1 MRELNKLIYDTV
13 RNNATFKSLT
23 GATSQDPRIYKTR
36 EPVKHEISDTKPAF
50 AVYYMM
56 GSTST
61 LTDLIH
67 GAQKND
73 YSYTIEL
80 YGKSDTTLSTLGYT
94 IENLMNLKS
103 FVTETYIVNL
113 TVVSRGQCSW
123 DDARQ
128 LYLETVIVHLRK
140 ILTLDE
146 AS

>member
-1 MRELNKLIYDTV
+1 VRELNKLIFDTIK
-13 RNNATFKSLT
+13 NNPTFQSLT
-23 GATSQDPRIYKTR
+23 GATPQDPRVYKTR
-36 EPVKHEISDTKPAF
+36 EPVKHEISDAKPAF

-56 GSTST
+56 GSTNVLS
-61 LTDLIH
+61 DLIH

-80 YGKSDTTLSTLGYT
+80 YGKSDTTLSTLGYI
-94 IENLMNLKS
+94 IENSMNYKS
-103 FVTETYIVNL
+103 FSTQTYIVNL
-113 TVVSRGQCSW
+113 VVVSRGQVSW